1 MVSIKTYHEGDDKCV
16 SECTMPEKMDKEEKK
31 VLSLLPLDGNIMQ
44 EKNSSLPRLSK
55 STPLVI
61 QLHYQ
66 NVVFCFLVLTLRT
79 QFGIVWV
86 LGERWWVL
94 ITMTVMMMDAM
105 TNTMVKS
112 MYFPMSGTA
121 LEVDG
126 ISSTMTSR
134 NTVRDNRTEMLRV
147 IFSPGR
153 HHYNHSLFL
162 SLCKKV

>member
-1 MVSIKTYHEGDDKCV
+1 MKETKNVSVSVQCQKRWIK
-16 SECTMPEKMDKEEKK
+16 KK
-31 VLSLLPLDGNIMQ
+31 KNILGLLPLDGNIMQ

-153 HHYNHSLFL
+153 HHCNHSLFL
-162 SLCKKV
+162 SLCKNPHEV